1 MHQTCFMISSLL
13 DGIGISFANFSDRPF
28 IRGVKANPGRTS
40 KKAAGGTP
48 VVLVSDIQG
57 AVSMRLGNTAV
68 EMELANWTPY
78 VRQKPW
84 LLPVCGPWK
93 MTVHMETRDVDGRV
107 SRFAVPAPGYRW
119 WNWGEGYKYPRT
131 EHPISGA
138 LPWRQD
144 FTRDAGRW
152 MTYDYASEDTHTF
165 YPATHEATG
174 GPDGGGYI
182 WTDYSRTRRDI
193 PDANSFLVLINYAAW
208 ILPQPETGQ
217 YSNREIDL
225 SPRSGEPCVARFRLR
240 SSSEDMKGG
249 SYHFW
254 VLGPSGRVHKA
265 MQPLRFGVGEWGPQQ
280 EVVLNDL
287 DQWQLTWGGRPSLAS
302 IESFGISL
310 LNAKEK
316 PLETCQLSMGP
327 ISIGV

>member
-1 MHQTCFMISSLL
+1 MHQTYPMNASLL
-13 DGIGISFANFSDRPF
+13 NGIGINSASFSGMPF
-28 IRGVKANPGRTS
+28 IRGLKASPGRTS

-48 VVLVSDIQG
+48 VVLVSSIEG
-57 AVSMRLGNTAV
+57 AVSMRLGNTTV
-68 EMELANWTPY
+68 ELQLASWAPY
-78 VRQKPW
+78 DRQKAW
-84 LLPVCGPWK
+84 LLPVCGPWS
-93 MTVHMETRDVDGRV
+93 MTVHMEVRHADGRV
-107 SRFAVPAPGYRW
+107 SRFAVPVPGYRW
-119 WNWGEGYKYPRT
+119 WNWGAGYKYPPT
-131 EHPISGA
+131 ENPISDA
-138 LPWRQD
+138 MPWWQD
-144 FTRDAGRW
+144 FAKDAGRW
-152 MTYDYASEDTHTF
+152 MTYDYVAEGSHTF

-208 ILPQPETGQ
+208 ISPQPETGQ

-225 SPRSGEPCVARFRLR
+225 SPRSGKPCVARFRLL

-265 MQPLRFGVGEWGPQQ
+265 VQPLRFGVGEWGPQQ
-280 EVVLNDL
+280 EVILDDV
-287 DQWQLTWGGRPSLAS
+287 DQWQLTWGSRPSLTS

-316 PLETCQLSMGP
+316 PLDSCQLSMGP
-327 ISIGV
+327 ISIGA